1 MVIYMDSIGGEFQV
15 RIELF
20 GICALDIG
28 IHNSLVVMD
37 NVEPDLNKVRVIPRG
52 FSDLRVNALL
62 PRWRCK

>member
-20 GICALDIG
+20 GVCALDIG
-28 IHNSLVVMD
+28 IHNGRDVTD
-37 NVEPDLNKVRVIPRG
+37 NVEPDLNKVRVIPQG
-52 FSDLRVNALL
+52 FSDPRINALL